1 MKQSKELLKHCVCLL
16 GSTMIARPTRQSF
29 PLGTHQYVAL
39 GSKNASRVRL
49 LAISGPS
56 VRSGPDFRYN
66 RIERDHRGC
75 VYSSDR
81 TGPTDQDIRT
91 TYTLNTL
98 RIRINRVG
106 PI

>member
-16 GSTMIARPTRQSF
+16 GSTMIARPTRQSL

-56 VRSGPDFRYN
+56 VRSSPDFRYN
-66 RIERDHRGC
+66 HMH
-75 VYSSDR
+75 DR
-81 TGPTDQDIRT
+81 ASEAR
-91 TYTLNTL
+91 
-98 RIRINRVG
+98 
-106 PI
+106 